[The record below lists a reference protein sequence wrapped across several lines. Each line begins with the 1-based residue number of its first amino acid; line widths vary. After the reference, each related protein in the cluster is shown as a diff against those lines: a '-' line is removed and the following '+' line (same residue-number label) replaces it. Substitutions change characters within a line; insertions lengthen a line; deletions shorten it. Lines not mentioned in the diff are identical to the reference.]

1 MHLTV
6 NRHALI
12 NAAPS
17 LKCMNVF
24 PVLVLTANCGPNHR
38 ALVKSVNERHCAVS
52 SPTPASSSHFMG
64 EKCSPSSG
72 ASWNRTPA
80 DWHRYKVDSLH
91 WWAEVVLLNQSGV
104 IPAPGPDD
112 SRLGPNGLLHFY
124 ASLWQCLLLAT
135 VQTSKKGKH
144 SPQGLHFIRLKF
156 SFDAQ
161 VNTTTFKCS

>member
-38 ALVKSVNERHCAVS
+38 ALVKSVNERHCAVG

-64 EKCSPSSG
+64 EKMFSVFWCKLKQNTCGLAQIQGWLPPLMGRGGTAQPVRCHSCTGPRWQPPGAKRPASFLRLTLTMFAFGYSSDFKE
-72 ASWNRTPA
+72 RQTLPT
-80 DWHRYKVDSLH
+80 R
-91 WWAEVVLLNQSGV
+91 
-104 IPAPGPDD
+104 PP
-112 SRLGPNGLLHFY
+112 FY
-124 ASLWQCLLLAT
+124 
-135 VQTSKKGKH
+135 
-144 SPQGLHFIRLKF
+144 SPQIQFWRPGEYNDL
-156 SFDAQ
+156 
-161 VNTTTFKCS
+161 